1 MLKQFNPPISFLV
14 WILLFLNATFLYSEE
29 VLPVNH
35 SSYEFI
41 DENVQNE
48 PVKAYLL
55 SEYSEFKEDTPFWV
69 AVELNLEKDW
79 HLYWKNPGDTGV
91 PVSIDWDLPEGFK
104 NEGFLWPAPTKIDN
118 DSFIGFGL
126 QQNSYLLTKIVPPKN
141 FKDDNAT
148 ITANIKY
155 LVCSDSA
162 CLPGDLSAS
171 LTLKTTEDTPT
182 VNEDNALKFSMARK
196 TLPQEA
202 IVTALRRDELI
213 ELSFPLQSKNKIV
226 SAFFAPEKDQA
237 IDYHFEPVVTL
248 KEGDNQVYKVAL
260 KEDKTLGQKNF
271 LKGVLVVTTD
281 DETKSA
287 IDIHSPIESA
297 LESEVIAMGEPI
309 KKLTTVAAQRDDS
322 DLSFSLALLFAF
334 IGGMILNLMPCVLP
348 VLSFKILSFVKLA
361 GQSRRLT
368 FQHGLVFSL
377 GVMLSFWTLAIA
389 FLVLQAYGQTVG
401 WGFQLQEPLF
411 VAILAAILLVFSLSM
426 FGLFEMGTKIGSMA
440 GQMEYEGAKAGF
452 TSSFLSGV
460 LATLI
465 ATPCTGPFLGTVI
478 GLAMTLPFYMSFLIF
493 SSLGFGMAF
502 PYLLL
507 SAYPQ
512 LMRFLPKPGNWMIVF
527 KQLMGFLMLASV
539 LWLVWVFGAQ
549 TNAEALTILL
559 GSFFIISLAC
569 WIYGEWG
576 SFANSKKARALSTV
590 TASFLMVLS
599 VYVMTYATGSDPGS
613 LGTTVIASGDEV
625 WESFSPSRLK
635 ELQDQG
641 IPVFVD
647 FTAKWCLICQTNHV
661 ALSADAVDAK
671 FKDLNVVRMKADWT
685 KKDPLIT
692 EELKKFG
699 RNSVPLYVLYEGNN
713 KKTILPQVLTPG
725 VVLDNL
731 R

>member
-1 MLKQFNPPISFLV
+1 MIKQFKPSINFLV
-14 WILLFLNATFLYSEE
+14 WILLFLNFTFLYSEE
-29 VLPVNH
+29 VLAVNQ

-41 DENVQNE
+41 QENLQNE
-48 PVKAYLL
+48 PVKAFIL
-55 SEYSEFKEDTPFWV
+55 SESTDFKEDMPFWV

-79 HLYWKNPGDTGV
+79 HLYWKNPGDTGM
-91 PVSIDWDLPEGFK
+91 PLSIEWQMPQGFK
-104 NEGFLWPAPTKIDN
+104 TEEFLWPSPTKIDSG
-118 DSFIGFGL
+118 SFIGFGL
-126 QQNSYLLTKIVPPKN
+126 EQNSYLLTKVIPPKN
-141 FKDDNAT
+141 FKEEIAT

-155 LVCSDSA
+155 LVCSDST
-162 CLPGDLSAS
+162 CLPGEISTS
-171 LTLKTTEDTPT
+171 LTLKSSQNTPII
-182 VNEDNALKFSMARK
+182 NEDNALKFSMARQS
-196 TLPQEA
+196 LPQEA
-202 IVTALRRDELI
+202 KVTASRQDELI
-213 ELSFPLQSKNKIV
+213 ELTFSMQNKNKIV
-226 SAFFAPEKDQA
+226 SAFFAPEKDQS
-237 IDYHFEPVVTL
+237 IDYHHESIVKL
-248 KEGDNQVYKVAL
+248 KEGDIQTYTVAL
-260 KEDKTLGQKNF
+260 KEDQSLTKKDF
-271 LKGVLVVTTD
+271 LKGVLVVTT
-281 DETKSA
+281 ENQEKEF
-287 IDIHSPIESA
+287 IDIHSPIENKLDS
-297 LESEVIAMGEPI
+297 SVIAMGDPI
-309 KKLTTVAAQRDDS
+309 KKLTSTPISEDS
-322 DLSFSLALLFAF
+322 DLSFGLALLFAF

-368 FQHGLVFSL
+368 FQHGLIFSL
-377 GVMLSFWTLAIA
+377 GVMLSFWALAIA

-411 VAILAAILLVFSLSM
+411 VAILAAILLIFSLSM

-440 GQMEYEGAKAGF
+440 GQMEHEGAKAGF

-576 SFANSKKARALSTV
+576 SFANSKKARILSSV
-590 TASFLMVLS
+590 IASMLMVLS
-599 VYVMTYATGSDPGS
+599 VYVMTFATNADTGS
-613 LGTTVIASGDEV
+613 LEINVIASGDEE
-625 WESFSPSRLK
+625 WENFSPTRLK

-661 ALSADAVDAK
+661 ALSTDEVDAK
-671 FKDLNVVRMKADWT
+671 FKDSNIVRMKADWT

-699 RNSVPLYVLYEGNN
+699 RNSVPLYVLYEGND

-725 VVLDNL
+725 VVLENL